1 MIKDCLTWNIE
12 YLSKKWRLVGEGG
25 FNELKSVCILADF
38 YRNWYLRYVSKTLK
52 QFVQVVHYE
61 SEGKP
66 LSMFKNFLPLFWLVL
81 AYEQRTYFV
90 K

>member
-25 FNELKSVCILADF
+25 FNKLKSVRILADF

-61 SEGKP
+61 SEEKP
-66 LSMFKNFLPLFWLVL
+66 
-81 AYEQRTYFV
+81 
-90 K
+90 